1 MTRTESLN
9 ACGRWEP
16 RGARRG
22 DSSCYLLRKELP
34 ILSALPALWT
44 SSEVFPVSTPLFSSD
59 SDVLTQED

>member
-1 MTRTESLN
+1 MTRTESLIAAAGGN
-9 ACGRWEP
+9 HVAPDEVIP
-16 RGARRG
+16 AVN
-22 DSSCYLLRKELP
+22 LLRKELP